1 MSLSLNPTALFRLQG
16 GKNLLAF
23 SAGVDSSALF
33 FLLLEAGIPF
43 DMAMVDYGIREQSKA
58 EVAYAKEL
66 AEKHGKTLHLKA
78 VTADT
83 KNFEANARTIRYD
96 FFAELCRLNGYETV
110 ITAHQLNDRTEW
122 FLMQFAKGAGA
133 VELFGMDYL
142 SESDGY
148 TLVRPMLDIS
158 RDEIES
164 YLKTHGI
171 RHFEDTSNQDTTYS
185 RNAFRHAFGNPLV
198 HDYASG
204 IRKTF
209 ALLREDA
216 DTLLPPTPYSQV
228 EEMVLIKRSAIHADI
243 RQVDRHLKRMG
254 YLLSAAQKTEILR
267 QQECVIGG
275 KIVVVLGEEIIAIA
289 PYTDTVMPKETK
301 EAFRLA
307 GIPAKIRPYLF
318 SRGITVDRFEEGV
331 KTILN

>member
-1 MSLSLNPTALFRLQG
+1 
-16 GKNLLAF
+16 
-23 SAGVDSSALF
+23 
-33 FLLLEAGIPF
+33 
-43 DMAMVDYGIREQSKA
+43 
-58 EVAYAKEL
+58 
-66 AEKHGKTLHLKA
+66 
-78 VTADT
+78 
-83 KNFEANARTIRYD
+83 
-96 FFAELCRLNGYETV
+96 
-110 ITAHQLNDRTEW
+110 
-122 FLMQFAKGAGA
+122 
-133 VELFGMDYL
+133 
-142 SESDGY
+142 
-148 TLVRPMLDIS
+148 
-158 RDEIES
+158 
-164 YLKTHGI
+164 
-171 RHFEDTSNQDTTYS
+171 
-185 RNAFRHAFGNPLV
+185 V